1 MKKFSVSTYEGALT
15 EAGERARAAFDPIAD
30 DPAIYCAPVSPV
42 RAWVNVN
49 EPFQLRREGDT
60 VVIDHRFLDSQRIVH
75 LTLEP
80 PPATVPRSETGYSI
94 GRFDGEAL
102 IVTTSRFSAAALEP
116 RSAVMHTQNLELA
129 ERLEVNRDT
138 GELEITWVIDDPEY
152 FATPFTQTE
161 YFVRSQRD
169 SEPYDCRPGYRQ

>member
-1 MKKFSVSTYEGALT
+1 
-15 EAGERARAAFDPIAD
+15 
-30 DPAIYCAPVSPV
+30 
-42 RAWVNVN
+42 
-49 EPFQLRREGDT
+49 
-60 VVIDHRFLDSQRIVH
+60 
-75 LTLEP
+75 
-80 PPATVPRSETGYSI
+80 
-94 GRFDGEAL
+94 
-102 IVTTSRFSAAALEP
+102 
-116 RSAVMHTQNLELA
+116 MHTQNLELA